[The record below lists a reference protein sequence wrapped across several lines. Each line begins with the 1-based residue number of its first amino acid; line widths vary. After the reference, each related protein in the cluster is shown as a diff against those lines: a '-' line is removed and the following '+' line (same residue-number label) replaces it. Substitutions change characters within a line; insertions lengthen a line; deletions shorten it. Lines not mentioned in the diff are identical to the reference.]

1 MSSGT
6 DNFKLVIKEEM
17 EKYSSENPDFFINY
31 NKPEKNIDDCCQFI
45 YNEVHKLQK
54 ECLTDEEVFNLAK
67 KYYNTEIEVKSES
80 TPSKV
85 ISPKQL
91 TTIIEKEE
99 KEEKVVVTK
108 EVHTSIYPT
117 LFE

>member
-6 DNFKLVIKEEM
+6 DNFKLVIEEEM
-17 EKYSSENPDFFINY
+17 KKYSSENPDFLINY
-31 NKPEKNIDDCCQFI
+31 NKPEKNIEDCCQFI
-45 YNEVHKLQK
+45 YNEVHKLK
-54 ECLTDEEVFNLAK
+54 IECFTDEEVFDLAK
-67 KYYNTEIEVKSES
+67 KYYNTETEVKPQF

-91 TTIIEKEE
+91 ATVTEE
-99 KEEKVVVTK
+99 EEKVIVTK
-108 EVHTSIYPT
+108 EVPKSIYPS